1 MTADTWTRSRYSRQI
16 HSLTEALVGMLLL
29 IVLNY
34 FAFPDDP
41 GYLSVNPHPFL
52 FLVILVAS
60 RYGTFDG
67 FVTGILT
74 AAVYLGYV
82 FWGRDLEAVHQ
93 TSDFALFLPA
103 YLFVILGLL
112 LGEIR
117 EAANRDV
124 ITLGQEVRRLRAEL
138 EEARQQ
144 SQVLSKVKEEL
155 QQRVLASDDPL
166 ARISDTATRLA
177 TSSPDDAY
185 PAILD
190 LVERF
195 VMPEKY
201 ALYLAVETPGG
212 VLGQPAP
219 EAFELRLS
227 RGWARPDEFPHRLDG
242 THPAVQAAVT
252 RRQVASMTAMSADA
266 ATDIVACAPV
276 VDPHRDQVV
285 ALLVIERIPFFRLN
299 QMTLNHLHT
308 IAGWAGKTMGDARQ
322 LGDAQEARVDDPV
335 SGTFHFRFL
344 AKRLAEEAQRVR
356 RYGGNCAYLVVHC
369 PQFQELS
376 AGDQRIF
383 LRETGNLLKRL
394 LRTMDVIGIHRAPGS
409 FGLILPSTTAHQALV
424 VTARINEA
432 FRKTFG
438 GYGSRFDRLS
448 IRMGLATTTASEP
461 LSEARLMEYAE
472 RLDLRDA
479 H

>member
-144 SQVLSKVKEEL
+144 SQVLSKV
-155 QQRVLASDDPL
+155 
-166 ARISDTATRLA
+166 
-177 TSSPDDAY
+177 
-185 PAILD
+185 
-190 LVERF
+190 
-195 VMPEKY
+195 
-201 ALYLAVETPGG
+201 
-212 VLGQPAP
+212 
-219 EAFELRLS
+219 
-227 RGWARPDEFPHRLDG
+227 
-242 THPAVQAAVT
+242 
-252 RRQVASMTAMSADA
+252 
-266 ATDIVACAPV
+266 
-276 VDPHRDQVV
+276 
-285 ALLVIERIPFFRLN
+285 
-299 QMTLNHLHT
+299 
-308 IAGWAGKTMGDARQ
+308 
-322 LGDAQEARVDDPV
+322 
-335 SGTFHFRFL
+335 
-344 AKRLAEEAQRVR
+344 
-356 RYGGNCAYLVVHC
+356 
-369 PQFQELS
+369 
-376 AGDQRIF
+376 
-383 LRETGNLLKRL
+383 
-394 LRTMDVIGIHRAPGS
+394 
-409 FGLILPSTTAHQALV
+409 
-424 VTARINEA
+424 
-432 FRKTFG
+432 
-438 GYGSRFDRLS
+438 
-448 IRMGLATTTASEP
+448 
-461 LSEARLMEYAE
+461 
-472 RLDLRDA
+472 
-479 H
+479 